1 MPFHITI
8 QQGFALRNL
17 IYTTDSLISFVAVP
31 VLLVVI
37 AWLGRRDILRA
48 VKWSAIFAL
57 VFSLLD
63 LLAIL
68 VVIVAERELAVPT
81 MARAFTL
88 DALQNGAVSAL
99 QLALATGALVA
110 ALSLLAAAQRGRWR
124 WFWLLAIL
132 TTLGIFLHGA
142 SILTTVTPLRNF
154 QALGYLRQQAVIAVA
169 VALLPIAAL
178 VFTTLPAANA
188 KDPAINETA
197 PAQQR

>member
-17 IYTTDSLISFVAVP
+17 IYTADSIISFVAVP

-68 VVIVAERELAVPT
+68 VVIVVERELAVPT

>member
-17 IYTTDSLISFVAVP
+17 IYTADSIISFVAVP

-37 AWLGRRDILRA
+37 AWLGRRDTLRA

-68 VVIVAERELAVPT
+68 VVMVVERELAAPT

-88 DALQNGAVSAL
+88 DALQNGAISAL

-142 SILTTVTPLRNF
+142 SILTTVSSLRNF
-154 QALGYLRQQAVIAVA
+154 QALGYLPQQAIIAVA

-178 VFTTLPAANA
+178 VFATLPAANA
-188 KDPAINETA
+188 NDPATNETA
-197 PAQQR
+197 PAQHL

>member
-17 IYTTDSLISFVAVP
+17 IYTTDSIISFVAVP
-31 VLLVVI
+31 VLLIVI

-68 VVIVAERELAVPT
+68 VVMVLERELAVPT

-99 QLALATGALVA
+99 QLALATSALVA

-124 WFWLLAIL
+124 WFWLLATL
-132 TTLGIFLHGA
+132 TALGILLRGVGA
-142 SILTTVTPLRNF
+142 LNALSFVRNF
-154 QALGYLRQQAVIAVA
+154 QPLGYLPRQAVIAVA

-178 VFTTLPAANA
+178 VFATLPAANA
-188 KDPAINETA
+188 NDPAINETA
-197 PAQQR
+197 PAQQL

>member
-17 IYTTDSLISFVAVP
+17 IYITDSIISFVAVP

-68 VVIVAERELAVPT
+68 VVIVMERESAAPT

-99 QLALATGALVA
+99 QLALATSALVA

-132 TTLGIFLHGA
+132 TTLGIVLHGA
-142 SILTTVTPLRNF
+142 GALNALSFVRNF
-154 QALGYLRQQAVIAVA
+154 QPLGYFPQQAVIAVA
-169 VALLPIAAL
+169 GALLPIAAL
-178 VFTTLPAANA
+178 VFATLPAANA
-188 KDPAINETA
+188 NDPAINETA

>member
-1 MPFHITI
+1 MHITM
-8 QQGFALRNL
+8 QVGFALRNL
-17 IYTTDSLISFVAVP
+17 IYTTDSIISFVAVP

-68 VVIVAERELAVPT
+68 VVIVVERELAAPT
-81 MARAFTL
+81 MARAFTQ

-132 TTLGIFLHGA
+132 TTLGIVLHGVGA
-142 SILTTVTPLRNF
+142 LNALSFVRNF
-154 QALGYLRQQAVIAVA
+154 RALGYLRQQAVIAVA

-178 VFTTLPAANA
+178 VFSTRPAADHA
-188 KDPAINETA
+188 TNETA
-197 PAQQR
+197 PAQQL

>member
-68 VVIVAERELAVPT
+68 VVIVMERELAVPT

-99 QLALATGALVA
+99 QRALATGALVA

-188 KDPAINETA
+188 KDPAINATA